1 MLDRAWHGVAR
12 ARATSGIAFQ
22 ALSNKNTQVAA
33 VEGGTVNL
41 NPLTSTLKRLNA
53 ATGDTY
59 MRHLADVSPIN
70 YAMAQGAEDFYG
82 LTYSRKTQSGGE
94 VLKAF
99 QRDSYIRMTAG
110 AGDQVSS
117 EKITMLAQDALD
129 LEIQIG
135 DGRAVKVGS
144 KEFYENS
151 RINSFIE
158 SHVQPGLSDIKM
170 PATTNYIFSPQNLTQ
185 ESYENLAD
193 QVIGSQIRRF
203 QAIGQESGNFVAESI
218 KGDFNA
224 VTAKIFGDSVNFDE
238 AASQYDFGSI
248 FAKGLSPEER
258 IALIRQQAGEEAA
271 NRYRDFIKMTSLE
284 IQEDGIIFMSVK
296 GEASEEIRAAQR
308 TTGVELNSTINE
320 QMSRSRRLRMVAA
333 IEEIGS
339 TGETRPVAFALSP
352 LDDQQVYEEAR
363 MAADSSLSVEDIGRL
378 RHQEDLNALQNAAEA
393 ARVTGTNSRNVAAEG
408 ATEFIADAAAAAS
421 SRASG
426 AASKAKT
433 FSDLGTTFMKNNKNK
448 IYLAGLAVA
457 AAYAG
462 TKVAK
467 RKNEN
472 EVYDATMQGMPV
484 ESGKR
489 PYGIQDALFAQ
500 KMASRRKDPLVTA
513 GVVGNLDRSKIN
525 HTSMGP
531 DKNNHLFGG

>member
-1 MLDRAWHGVAR
+1 MSD
-12 ARATSGIAFQ
+12 
-22 ALSNKNTQVAA
+22 NNTRVLVGEDEIGMQ
-33 VEGGTVNL
+33 
-41 NPLTSTLKRLNA
+41 PLKSALKRVDA
-53 ATGDTY
+53 TTGDAY

-82 LTYSRKTQSGGE
+82 LKYFRKTESGGE
-94 VLKAF
+94 VSRVF

-110 AGDQVSS
+110 AGDQISS
-117 EKITMLAQDALD
+117 EKITMLAQDALG
-129 LEIQIG
+129 LEVQIG
-135 DGRAVKVGS
+135 PGRTVKIGS

-151 RINSFIE
+151 QINSLIE

-170 PATTNYIFSPQNLTQ
+170 PATTNYIFSPQGLTQ

-193 QVIGSQIRRF
+193 QVIGSQIRRY
-203 QAIGQESGNFVAESI
+203 QTIRQQSGNFISQSI
-218 KGDFNA
+218 KDDFNA
-224 VTAKIFGDSVNFDE
+224 VSAKIFGDSVKFDE

-258 IALIRQQAGEEAA
+258 IVLIRQQAGEEAA
-271 NRYRDFIKMTSLE
+271 NRYRDFIKTTSLE

-308 TTGVELNSTINE
+308 TTGVELNSTIND
-320 QMSRSRRLRMVAA
+320 QMSRSRRMRMVAT

-408 ATEFIADAAAAAS
+408 ATEFIADATAAAS
-421 SRASG
+421 SRAS
-426 AASKAKT
+426 APVSQADTA
-433 FSDLGTTFMKNNKNK
+433 FNLGQKFIQKNKSK

-457 AAYAG
+457 AAYVG

>member
-1 MLDRAWHGVAR
+1 MKK
-12 ARATSGIAFQ
+12 I
-22 ALSNKNTQVAA
+22 
-33 VEGGTVNL
+33 
-41 NPLTSTLKRLNA
+41 
-53 ATGDTY
+53 
-59 MRHLADVSPIN
+59 ADVSPIN

-82 LTYSRKTQSGGE
+82 LTYSRKTESGAQRSR
-94 VLKAF
+94 VF

-110 AGDQVSS
+110 VGDQPSS

-135 DGRAVKVGS
+135 ENRTVKIGS
-144 KEFYENS
+144 KEFLENS

-158 SHVQPGLSDIKM
+158 SHVQSGLSDIQM
-170 PATTNYIFSPQNLTQ
+170 PATTNYIFSPQNLNQ

-203 QAIGQESGNFVAESI
+203 QAIKQQSGNFVAESI

-224 VTAKIFGDSVNFDE
+224 VANKIFGDSIKFDQ
-238 AASQYDFGSI
+238 AAAQYDFGSI
-248 FAKGLSPEER
+248 FAKELSPQAR
-258 IALIRQQAGEEAA
+258 IELIRQQAGEEAA
-271 NRYRDFIKMTSLE
+271 NRYKDFIKTTSLE

-296 GEASEEIRAAQR
+296 GEASEEIRQAQK
-308 TTGVELNSTINE
+308 TTGVELNSTIND
-320 QMSRSRRLRMVAA
+320 QMSRSRRTRMVAT

-339 TGETRPVAFALSP
+339 TGESRPVGFALSP

-393 ARVTGTNSRNVAAEG
+393 ARVTGTNSRNVAADG
-408 ATEFIADAAAAAS
+408 ATQFISDTTAAAS
-421 SRASG
+421 SRAS
-426 AASKAKT
+426 ASVSQADT
-433 FSDLGTTFMKNNKNK
+433 AFSLGQKFMQNNKGK

-457 AAYAG
+457 AAVVG
-462 TKVAK
+462 SKVAK
-467 RKNEN
+467 RRNEN
-472 EVYDATMQGMPV
+472 EVYDTTMHGMPV
-484 ESGKR
+484 ESGER

-500 KMASRRKDPLVTA
+500 KMGSRRKDPLITA
-513 GVVGNLDRSKIN
+513 GVVGNLDRQKIG

-531 DKNNHLFGG
+531 SKHSHLFGDS

>member
-1 MLDRAWHGVAR
+1 M
-12 ARATSGIAFQ
+12 
-22 ALSNKNTQVAA
+22 
-33 VEGGTVNL
+33 
-41 NPLTSTLKRLNA
+41 NPLASTLRKLDA
-53 ATGDTY
+53 SSGDAY

-94 VLKAF
+94 VSKVF

-110 AGDQVSS
+110 VGDQASS

-135 DGRAVKVGS
+135 PNRTVKIGS
-144 KEFYENS
+144 KEFFENS
-151 RINSFIE
+151 QINSLIE

-170 PATTNYIFSPQNLTQ
+170 PATTNYIFSPQGLTQ

-203 QAIGQESGNFVAESI
+203 QAIGQQSGNFVAESI

-224 VTAKIFGDSVNFDE
+224 VANKIFGDSVKFDE
-238 AASQYDFGSI
+238 AAAQYDFGSI
-248 FAKGLSPEER
+248 FAKGLTPEER

-271 NRYRDFIKMTSLE
+271 NRYRDFIKTTSLE

-296 GEASEEIRAAQR
+296 GEASEQIREAQR
-308 TTGVELNSTINE
+308 TTGVELNSTIND
-320 QMSRSRRLRMVAA
+320 QMSRSRRTRMVAT

-393 ARVTGTNSRNVAAEG
+393 ARVTGTNSRNVAADG
-408 ATEFIADAAAAAS
+408 ATQFIADATAAAS
-421 SRASG
+421 SRAS
-426 AASKAKT
+426 APSSQA
-433 FSDLGTTFMKNNKNK
+433 TTAFQAGQKFMQNNKRN

-457 AAYAG
+457 AAVVG
-462 TKVAK
+462 TKMAK

-472 EVYDATMQGMPV
+472 EIYDATMQGMPV

>member
-1 MLDRAWHGVAR
+1 M
-12 ARATSGIAFQ
+12 
-22 ALSNKNTQVAA
+22 VAA
-33 VEGGTVNL
+33 VGDRL
-41 NPLTSTLKRLNA
+41 DLSPLASTLRRLDA
-53 ATGDTY
+53 SSGDAY
-59 MRHLADVSPIN
+59 MKHLADMSPIN

-94 VLKAF
+94 VSRVF

-110 AGDQVSS
+110 AGDQASS

-135 DGRAVKVGS
+135 DGRSVKIAS

-151 RINSFIE
+151 QINSFIE
-158 SHVQPGLSDIKM
+158 SHVQSGLSDIKM
-170 PATTNYIFSPQNLTQ
+170 PATTNYIFSPQNLSQ

-203 QAIGQESGNFVAESI
+203 QKIGQESGNFVAESI

-224 VTAKIFGDSVNFDE
+224 VAGKIFGDTVSFDQ
-238 AASQYDFGSI
+238 AATQYDFGSI
-248 FAKGLSPEER
+248 FAKGLSAEER
-258 IALIRQQAGEEAA
+258 INLIRQQAGEEAA
-271 NRYRDFIKMTSLE
+271 NRYRDFIKTTSLE

-296 GEASEEIRAAQR
+296 GEASEQIREAQR
-308 TTGVELNSTINE
+308 TTGVELNSTIND
-320 QMSRSRRLRMVAA
+320 QMSRSRRTRMVAA

-352 LDDQQVYEEAR
+352 IDDQQVYEEAR

-408 ATEFIADAAAAAS
+408 ATEFIADATAAAAN
-421 SRASG
+421 RAS
-426 AASKAKT
+426 APVSQADTA
-433 FSDLGTTFMKNNKNK
+433 FQLGQKFIKNNKQN

-457 AAYAG
+457 AAVVG
-462 TKVAK
+462 TKMAR

-472 EVYDATMQGMPV
+472 DVYDATMQGMPV
-484 ESGKR
+484 ESGER

>member
-1 MLDRAWHGVAR
+1 MAR
-12 ARATSGIAFQ
+12 ARATSGIAVK
-22 ALSNKNTQVAA
+22 ALSDNNTRVLVGEDEIGMQ
-33 VEGGTVNL
+33 
-41 NPLTSTLKRLNA
+41 PLKSALKRVDA
-53 ATGDTY
+53 TTGDAY

-82 LTYSRKTQSGGE
+82 LQYFRKAESGAI
-94 VLKAF
+94 KSKFF

-110 AGDQVSS
+110 TGDQISS
-117 EKITMLAQDALD
+117 EKITMLAQDALE
-129 LEIQIG
+129 LEIKIG
-135 DGRAVKVGS
+135 DGRRVKIGS

-151 RINSFIE
+151 KINSFIE
-158 SHVQPGLSDIKM
+158 SHVQPGISDVQM
-170 PATTNYIFSPQNLTQ
+170 PTTTNYIFSPQSLTQ

-193 QVIGSQIRRF
+193 QVIGSQVRRF
-203 QAIGQESGNFVAESI
+203 QKITKDSGIFVADSM
-218 KGDFNA
+218 KADFNA
-224 VTAKIFGDSVNFDE
+224 VSAKIFGDSVKFEE
-238 AASQYDFGSI
+238 AATQYDLGAI
-248 FAKGLSPEER
+248 FAKGLSTEER
-258 IALIRQQAGEEAA
+258 ITLIRQQAGEEAA
-271 NRYRDFIKMTSLE
+271 NRYRDFIKTTSLE

-308 TTGVELNSTINE
+308 TTGVELNSTIND
-320 QMSRSRRLRMVAA
+320 QMSRGRRLRMVAA
-333 IEEIGS
+333 INETGS

-363 MAADSSLSVEDIGRL
+363 RAAESSLSVEDIGRL

-408 ATEFIADAAAAAS
+408 ATEFIADAAAAARN
-421 SRASG
+421 RASG
-426 AASKAKT
+426 AASKAEA
-433 FSDLGTTFMKNNKNK
+433 FSQLGTKFMKNNKNK
-448 IYLAGLAVA
+448 IYLAGLAVG
-457 AAYAG
+457 AAYVG
-462 TKVAK
+462 TKIAR

-472 EVYDATMQGMPV
+472 EVYDTTMQGMPV
-484 ESGKR
+484 ESGER

>member
-1 MLDRAWHGVAR
+1 MSD
-12 ARATSGIAFQ
+12 
-22 ALSNKNTQVAA
+22 NNTRVLVGEDEIGMQ
-33 VEGGTVNL
+33 
-41 NPLTSTLKRLNA
+41 PLKSALKRVDA
-53 ATGDTY
+53 TTGDAY

-82 LTYSRKTQSGGE
+82 LKYFRKTKSGFE
-94 VLKAF
+94 PKLF

-110 AGDQVSS
+110 AGDQISS
-117 EKITMLAQDALD
+117 EKITMLAQDALE
-129 LEIQIG
+129 LEIKIG
-135 DGRAVKVGS
+135 DGRRVKIGS

-151 RINSFIE
+151 KINSFIE
-158 SHVQPGLSDIKM
+158 SHVQPGLSDVQM

-193 QVIGSQIRRF
+193 QVIGSQVRRF
-203 QAIGQESGNFVAESI
+203 QLIAKDSGNFVASSI

-224 VTAKIFGDSVNFDE
+224 VSAKIFGDSIKFDE
-238 AASQYDFGSI
+238 AAAQYDLDAI

-258 IALIRQQAGEEAA
+258 ITLIRQQAGEEAA
-271 NRYRDFIKMTSLE
+271 NRYRDFIKTTSLE

-308 TTGVELNSTINE
+308 TTGVELNSTIND
-320 QMSRSRRLRMVAA
+320 QMSRSRRMRMVAT
-333 IEEIGS
+333 IQETGS
-339 TGETRPVAFALSP
+339 TGEARPVAFALSP

-363 MAADSSLSVEDIGRL
+363 MAADSSLSVEEIGRL

-408 ATEFIADAAAAAS
+408 ATEFIADATAAAS
-421 SRASG
+421 SRASAPVSQAD
-426 AASKAKT
+426 AA
-433 FSDLGTTFMKNNKNK
+433 FNLGQKFMRKNKNK

-457 AAYAG
+457 AAYVG